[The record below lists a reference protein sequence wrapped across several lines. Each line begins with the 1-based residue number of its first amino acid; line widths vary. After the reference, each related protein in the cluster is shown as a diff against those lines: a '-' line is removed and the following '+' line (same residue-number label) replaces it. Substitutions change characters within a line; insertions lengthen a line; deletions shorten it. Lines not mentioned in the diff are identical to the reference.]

1 MMRTRLFTIGG
12 ILLIGLVSILPA
24 QVLSDL
30 TPRTFQFSS
39 NTLPYRLLVPQGY
52 TNQTKFPL
60 VLFFHGAVGRGNDN
74 QKQITDQPIALNFIR
89 TDNQERW
96 PSFFVAPQCPAGQTW
111 ANMTWEGSSGTGQF
125 SSTPSWPMAAVMAL
139 IDSLIKE
146 FPAIDTTRLIVTGLS
161 MGGFGTWDII
171 CRQPLKFSLAIP
183 ICGGGDPQKV
193 STVPA
198 LAQQRIFAYHAE
210 DDGIVGV
217 NRTRE
222 MVNAVKNLTGYQ
234 NTLRYTEYPASRN
247 LGHFSW
253 FAAYS
258 DTTLWSDLFG
268 PRLFGP
274 QGGDGLVGHYFSTKD
289 WSGTALVRTCPVI
302 NNSWEDRVPFYSEL
316 PRDNFSIR
324 YSGFILA
331 PTTETYTFFI
341 RADDRASLWI
351 DNQQLIATASNG
363 SAPIAL
369 QAGRRYPITIDYFDA
384 ADEATLILSWQSA
397 SISKQVVPGDYLFS
411 NADPT
416 ATSLPRTT
424 HSFVKPHASL
434 VTTLSPTMPLPS
446 ATYYRLDGK
455 RMTTMHG
462 RQLRPFSIVVQEK
475 SIP

>member
-1 MMRTRLFTIGG
+1 MMRTRLSTIGT

-39 NTLPYRLLVPQGY
+39 NTLPYRLLVPRGY

-89 TDNQERW
+89 SDNQERW

-125 SSTPSWPMAAVMAL
+125 SATPSWPMAAVMAL

-193 STVPA
+193 STVAA
-198 LAQQRIFAYHAE
+198 LTQQRILAYHAE

-222 MVNAVKNLTGYQ
+222 MVNAVKNLSGYQ

-253 FAAYS
+253 VAAYS

-302 NNSWEDRVPFYSEL
+302 NNTWEDLVPFYSEL

-369 QAGRRYPITIDYFDA
+369 EAGRRYPITIEFFDA
-384 ADEATLILSWQSA
+384 ADEATLILSWQSPTLA
-397 SISKQVVPGDYLFS
+397 KQVVPGDNLFS
-411 NADPT
+411 SADPT
-416 ATSLPRTT
+416 ANSLAR
-424 HSFVKPHASL
+424 SFNTVQKPSASFA
-434 VTTLSPTMPLPS
+434 TRLSRSMLPS
-446 ATYYRLDGK
+446 PAPTYRQDGK
-455 RMTTMHG
+455 RVEAAHQG
-462 RQLRPFSIVVQEK
+462 QPFSIVIQK
-475 SIP
+475 TSAP